1 MTRRALRPVLAAL
14 LALAGAIG
22 FALAVPTSAAALRA
36 DVSDFTFESF
46 DGQYFLDIDA
56 SGRATTRVIE
66 TIVAVFPD
74 FDQNRGIIR
83 ALPLRDGEV
92 PLDVTMLSVT
102 DENGDPVYW
111 ERTDYE
117 GFAEFALGT
126 DEFVQGRTT
135 YVLEYTM
142 RDTIRFFSDSGGD
155 EFYWDI
161 NGTGWAQ
168 TFGTVSATIVL
179 SEPLADALT
188 GSAAC
193 YLGYYGDSGQC
204 TLERADDGFAV
215 EVGPVGAYN
224 TLTVAIGFDGG
235 TVVQPVLPRDSWIAQ
250 IVPRVLL
257 GAQGLLAVIALA
269 VRLIVSRDARGR
281 GTVIAQFEPPED
293 SDLLLDAQ
301 ILGRTD
307 RGIPAMLIDFAVR
320 GVVQV
325 VDRRPGVSS
334 GKDTTKY
341 AVRLLDASTVTDRE
355 RAVLVTLF
363 GGDLDAGTQVVP
375 GQLSNTVGS
384 VLHGF
389 TAKTTAY
396 ATAEGYR
403 TKPAPRAARWLRR
416 IAFWLVLAFIPL
428 WIWSAV
434 NDVFDE
440 VFGFA
445 FWSIVIAIA
454 VPIILSMSLVLTRK
468 GAVAKEY
475 LLGLREYLTVA
486 EEDRLRMLQ
495 SPEGALRVD
504 ATDHDA
510 VVKLDER
517 LLGYAVLWGVEEQW
531 VEHLRSQY
539 ADAAPAWLEGGF
551 EPGMLRTFTTSTSAS
566 IRPLVSSS
574 SGGSSSWSSSGG
586 SSFSSGSSGGGFSG
600 GGGGGGGGGGR

>member
-1 MTRRALRPVLAAL
+1 MRRVLSPVLAAL
-14 LALAGAIG
+14 LALGAALA
-22 FALAVPTSAAALRA
+22 FALAVPAAAAARPA
-36 DVSDFTFESF
+36 DVSDFGFDSF

-56 SGRATTRVIE
+56 SGRATTRVLE

-83 ALPLRDGEV
+83 AIPLRDGEV

-111 ERTDYE
+111 ERNDDE

-142 RDTIRFFSDSGGD
+142 RDTIRSFSDSGGD

-168 TFGTVSATIVL
+168 TFGTVSATIVI
-179 SEPLADALT
+179 SDRLADGLT

-193 YLGYYGDSGQC
+193 YLGYYGDTGQC
-204 TLERADDGFAV
+204 ELERTDTGYRV
-215 EVGPVGAYN
+215 EVGPVGGYN

-250 IVPRVLL
+250 VVPRVLL
-257 GAQGLLAVIALA
+257 GAQGLLAVIALV
-269 VRLIVSRDARGR
+269 VRLILSRDARGR
-281 GTVIAQFEPPED
+281 GTIIAQFEPPEN

-307 RGIPAMLIDFAVR
+307 RGIPALLIDLAVR
-320 GVVQV
+320 GVVQI

-341 AVRLLDASTVTDRE
+341 AVRLLDASSVTVRE
-355 RAVLVTLF
+355 RAVLVALF
-363 GGDLDAGTQVVP
+363 GGDLDAAEQVVP

-403 TKPAPRAARWLRR
+403 TKPAPRVARWLRR
-416 IAFWLVLAFIPL
+416 LAFWLVLAFIPL

-454 VPIILSMSLVLTRK
+454 VPIILSMPLVLTRK

-510 VVKLDER
+510 VVKLNER
-517 LLGYAVLWGVEEQW
+517 LLGYAVLWGVEDQW
-531 VEHLRSQY
+531 IEHLRAQY
-539 ADAAPAWLEGGF
+539 AEAAPAWLDGSV
-551 EPGMLRTFTTSTSAS
+551 EPGMLRTFTASTSAS

-574 SGGSSSWSSSGG
+574 SGGSSSWSSSGS